1 MAPVRYVAVV
11 GSRSWARERLVS
23 GIVRWLLT
31 RGFGVITGG
40 ALGAD
45 THALA
50 AVLLAG
56 AVDRGRLILPWPV
69 DLMPRDVR
77 GLLRRFAAL
86 GGRVDTVLSA
96 RPGYNSAA
104 AALRVRT
111 ELVVDASCGVLA
123 FLHGATPGTWFTI
136 RYAIGRG
143 LPVVVITASGRPPR
157 PLPGGRWMAVAD
169 GPLTGAFRWGPRA
182 THPTATTQDPNSLR
196 EIVAVPSAV
205 GMPVHDTLTHIT
217 ALPLGDRLWFER
229 CEVVGDKIVAPH
241 PNDSD
246 GRPSYLTVPELRKRF
261 GCDVAAAVELG
272 ELFVA
277 LDADETV
284 IGHYAADAVR
294 WGVESVT
301 RELFRLVV
309 GLAALE
315 QADDPMEAAE
325 PYVEEPDEEQAPTM
339 PSLAYHVVGSLG
351 PEPED
356 PGWIAT
362 QPRWFQELLAQI
374 ESCPSLPE
382 LADFGKQLYAMPLT
396 HEQAGVAW
404 TWYRLRKEHLQRTL
418 RVSPPAHQL
427 MQQLQRVPDRAVS
440 RFGAYLY
447 HRQHN
452 GLASLP
458 SHEWAAIWQAYTA
471 RKAVLAPAAPA
482 SGTSAP

>member
-11 GSRSWARERLVS
+11 GSRSWGRERLVS

-56 AVDRGRLILPWPV
+56 AVDRARLILPWPV
-69 DLMPRDVR
+69 DLMPRAVR

-86 GGRVDTVLSA
+86 GGRVDTVLSG

-123 FLHGATPGTWFTI
+123 FLHGATPGTWLTI
-136 RYAIGRG
+136 RYAIRLGR
-143 LPVVVITASGRPPR
+143 PVVVVTSSGRAPR
-157 PLPGGRWMAVAD
+157 ALPGGRWVAVTD
-169 GPLTGAFRWGPRA
+169 GPLAGAFRWRPRA
-182 THPTATTQDPNSLR
+182 THPTATAQDPTPLR
-196 EIVAVPSAV
+196 EIVAVPPAV

-229 CEVVGDKIVAPH
+229 CEVVGDKILAPH
-241 PNDSD
+241 PNESD
-246 GRPSYLTVPELRKRF
+246 GRPAFLSVPALRKRF
-261 GCDVAAAVELG
+261 GCDVATAVELG

-284 IGHYAADAVR
+284 IGHYAGEAVR
-294 WGVESVT
+294 WGVDAVT

-315 QADDPMEAAE
+315 QADDPMDEAE
-325 PYVEEPDEEQAPTM
+325 PYVEEPDEEEVPTM

-351 PEPED
+351 PELEEPD
-356 PGWIAT
+356 WIARQS
-362 QPRWFQELLAQI
+362 QPFQELLTRI

-382 LADFGKQLYAMPLT
+382 LAELGKQLYAMSLT

-418 RVSPPAHQL
+418 RLSPPAHQL
-427 MQQLQRVPDRAVS
+427 MQQLQRVSHRGVS

-447 HRQHN
+447 RRQHN

-458 SHEWAAIWQAYTA
+458 SHEWAAIWQAYST
-471 RKAVLAPAAPA
+471 RKAALA
-482 SGTSAP
+482 S